1 MSVNLPPF
9 PALRA
14 FRAAAY
20 HGQFREA
27 ARDLG
32 LSESAVSHQ
41 VRRLEDFLHVQLFER
56 HGPKVDLTEVGRR
69 YFREIDPA
77 IARIGAAT
85 EALLGPVDRFR
96 VALTLP
102 PTLAMLWLIPKLARL
117 EVELPAIELQL
128 MTTTRVVD
136 LRREQVDL
144 AIRHGQGNWQD
155 VEAEFLFEETARPV
169 CRPGYILC
177 NGDMTAALAGK
188 RLLISNYFVDEWT
201 EWARARGIE
210 PPSTNG
216 ALRLDSQEQIL
227 AAAEE
232 GLGVAIGR
240 SPSVD
245 DRLANGRLVAPFGE
259 AAFGDASYYLCRPFG
274 DITSSARKIA
284 HWLRE
289 LAHG

>member
-1 MSVNLPPF
+1 MASILPPF

-14 FRAAAY
+14 FHAAAR

-27 ARDLG
+27 SRELG

-41 VRRLEDFLHVQLFER
+41 VRRLEDFLHVKLFDR
-56 HGPKVDLTEVGRR
+56 QGPKVRLTEAGRR
-69 YFREIDPA
+69 YLRDIGPA
-77 IARIGAAT
+77 IERIAAAT
-85 EALLGPVDRFR
+85 EALAGPPDRAR

-102 PTLAMLWLIPKLARL
+102 PSLAMLWLIPKLARL
-117 EVELPAIELQL
+117 ETELPEIELQL
-128 MTTTRVVD
+128 VTTTRVVD

-144 AIRHGQGNWQD
+144 AIRHGQGHWED
-155 VEAEFLFEETARPV
+155 VEAEFLFAETARPV
-169 CRPGYILC
+169 CRPGYV
-177 NGDMTAALAGK
+177 DQASDVAAALAGK

-201 EWARARGIE
+201 EWAKARGIE
-210 PPSTNG
+210 PPSVSG
-216 ALRLDSQEQIL
+216 ALRLDNQEQIL

-245 DRLANGRLVAPFGE
+245 DRLADGRLVAPFGE

-274 DITSSARKIA
+274 DVTSSARRIA
-284 HWLRE
+284 GWIRE
-289 LAHG
+289 IARN

>member
-1 MSVNLPPF
+1 MSLNLPPF

-14 FRAAAY
+14 FHAAAR

-27 ARDLG
+27 SRELG
-32 LSESAVSHQ
+32 LSESAISHQ
-41 VRRLEDFLHVQLFER
+41 VRRLEDFLHVKLFDR
-56 HGPKVDLTEVGRR
+56 QGPKVRLTEAGGRYLR
-69 YFREIDPA
+69 DIGPA
-77 IARIGAAT
+77 IERIAAAT
-85 EALLGPVDRFR
+85 EALAGPADRAR

-102 PTLAMLWLIPKLARL
+102 PSLAMLWLIPKLAEL
-117 EVELPAIELQL
+117 ERDYPEIELQL

-144 AIRHGQGNWQD
+144 AIRHGQGHWED
-155 VEAEFLFEETARPV
+155 VEAAFLFTETARPV
-169 CRPGYILC
+169 CRPSYIVC
-177 NGDMTAALAGK
+177 AGDMAAALVGK

-210 PPSTNG
+210 PPSTSG

-245 DRLANGRLVAPFGE
+245 DRLTSGRLIAPFGE

-274 DITSSARKIA
+274 GITSSARKIA
-284 HWLRE
+284 TWLARV
-289 LAHG
+289 AKN